1 MELEKEETK
10 ASSTAERGVTKE
22 EMKWWSENEAGRGQL
37 SYQSGFLV
45 VEKGEG
51 VKGCTVKGT
60 CRGGVCETSRNAFS
74 SLKRFL

>member
-45 VEKGEG
+45 VEKGE
-51 VKGCTVKGT
+51 
-60 CRGGVCETSRNAFS
+60 RS
-74 SLKRFL
+74 